1 MKKTVTRLESRMS
14 SIWDLPVRAFAGVK
28 RLVLIVRMRWA
39 SSRMATSSLSVT
51 VAVSRKYLNSAPAR
65 PPTILRRFSVN
76 AFEPVRWS
84 VLRPRSASSATRL
97 RAMTDLP
104 VPGPPSMRKTTFCW
118 FCAGVADRVEDRV
131 VGDELLVEEH
141 EGRLVADD
149 AGDVVEQALVRLEG
163 GRGDALE
170 DLALVRAGDALVE
183 EGREARPTGRRRTTG
198 SCRAASRSRRGR
210 AATSGRA
217 GRSGG
222 RRRRRARSR
231 GRRRTP
237 DACPAGSAGTARP
250 GATGGGVA
258 RPAAVVDGDAVGDV
272 RAADLGPLLELDDD
286 GGVALRVGV
295 RAGDEDVEPLRGER
309 HLELDEDPLV
319 GQVGDLEDVRH
330 RARASFA
337 RT

>member
-76 AFEPVRWS
+76 ALEPVRWS

-97 RAMTDLP
+97 TAMTDLP
-104 VPGPPSMRKTTFCW
+104 VPGPPSTRKTTFCW
-118 FCAGVADRVEDRV
+118 FCARVADGVQDRV
-131 VGDELLVEEH
+131 VGHELLVEED
-141 EGRLVADD
+141 ERGLVPDD

-170 DLALVRAGDALVE
+170 DLAFVGAGDALVE
-183 EGREARPTGRRRTTG
+183 EGRERVRLVAGERRV
-198 SCRAASRSRRGR
+198 RAEERREVGVVER
-210 AATSGRA
+210 RLRVVLRVVQVRA
-217 GRSGG
+217 GVERDRPVVGE
-222 RRRRRARSR
+222 RRMRVEEVALVLRDLARRVE
-231 GRRRTP
+231 
-237 DACPAGSAGTARP
+237 
-250 GATGGGVA
+250 GVA
-258 RPAAVVDGDAVGDV
+258 RLAAVVDRHAVGDV

-286 GGVALRVGV
+286 RRVARSSGSS
-295 RAGDEDVEPLRGER
+295 R
-309 HLELDEDPLV
+309 
-319 GQVGDLEDVRH
+319 
-330 RARASFA
+330 
-337 RT
+337 